1 MIYDS
6 IDRHLAAAGSI
17 DRAAVPLGMFLAW
30 CSGVRLLSPE
40 FEAAHE
46 DLLLRLRYRE
56 ITGSELLTVGC
67 GGVLSAD
74 VLNAE
79 GREFT
84 ERHLDGF
91 FEDLRATFG
100 PDIYGMEDSWQQYDR
115 VAPLLM
121 RRLMAK
127 RHGPD
132 RRNGERR
139 WWQRWR

>member
-1 MIYDS
+1 VIYDS
-6 IDRHLAAAGSI
+6 IDRHLATAGSI
-17 DRAAVPLGMFLAW
+17 DRAAVPLGMYLAW
-30 CSGVRLLSPE
+30 CAGMKLLSPA

-56 ITGSELLTVGC
+56 VTGSVLLTAGC

-79 GREFT
+79 GRDFT

-91 FEDLRATFG
+91 FDDLRASFG

-115 VAPLLM
+115 VVPLLM
-121 RRLMAK
+121 QRLMGK
-127 RHGPD
+127 RNGSG
-132 RRNGERR
+132 RNDGERR
-139 WWQRWR
+139 WWQIWR